1 MLVVAVVDLSTTP
14 FWELADLY
22 LCRELDWRFV
32 PCESIEWSSDPDS
45 LAEDSVSC
53 MLEVNPLM
61 SIDDI
66 VEAIT
71 VIRDISPTANVYA
84 YWRN

>member
-1 MLVVAVVDLSTTP
+1 MLVVAVDDVSTTP

-45 LAEDSVSC
+45 LSNDRIQC
-53 MLEVNPLM
+53 MLEVNPSA
-61 SIDDI
+61 SIEDI
-66 VEAIT
+66 FEAMA
-71 VIRDISPTANVYA
+71 VIKDISPTAKVYA